1 MTCPDWSAL
10 TAHRFAAPETA
21 AAEEPRG
28 WREAL
33 DHLAGCPGCRRR
45 ALAADPTLAFR
56 GLPGPSV
63 GPAEVDEI
71 RAGVAA
77 LRRTRRLETAT
88 ARTGRAAGAGND
100 ERDRSR
106 PWFRAAAAAGL
117 LLVLAGLGPALA
129 PEHRAD
135 RQGGRTENSP
145 AARTFAAEE
154 AGPTALL
161 DDPRLLT
168 VDEIEHPTASV
179 YHFDAEEVAVV
190 MVVDAGF
197 DV

>member
-1 MTCPDWSAL
+1 MSCPEWSLL
-10 TAHRFAAPETA
+10 TAHRFASARAA

-33 DHLAGCPGCRRR
+33 EHLDGCAGCRRR
-45 ALAADPTLAFR
+45 AVAADPTLAFR
-56 GLPGPSV
+56 RLPAPSV

-77 LRRTRRLETAT
+77 LRRTRRLEAGTV
-88 ARTGRAAGAGND
+88 RAGGTPGAD

-106 PWFRAAAAAGL
+106 PWSRAAVAAAL
-117 LLVLAGLGPALA
+117 LIVLAGLGPALA
-129 PEHRAD
+129 PEHRTGD
-135 RQGGRTENSP
+135 RQGKRTEDSP

-190 MVVDAGF
+190 MVVDAGL